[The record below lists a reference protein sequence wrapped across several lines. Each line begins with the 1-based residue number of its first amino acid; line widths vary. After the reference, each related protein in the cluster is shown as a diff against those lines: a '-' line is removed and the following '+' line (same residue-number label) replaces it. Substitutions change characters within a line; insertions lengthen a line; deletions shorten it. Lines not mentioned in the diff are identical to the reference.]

1 MINIFYVGRFVKK
14 ERMLFSFAL
23 LLSLFLGNTHTVSA
37 AIFYEPAISVPAQYD
52 NDTGQLVRSA
62 YTYIRTG
69 FTTNLNKTKFYPN
82 ESMTVTAGGDTMI
95 RQENPSVSV
104 DVRPTVG
111 GSYVNILP
119 RSFITGY
126 ATRNLSAP
134 AVPGNYTLNAQGT
147 THSVQYGYGSLN
159 FSYTV
164 YPYPP
169 AIPIIS
175 LSANQSSVAN
185 GQPVT
190 LTWGTSGATNC
201 AFTGDYTGSTS
212 LAGTFTTPPLT
223 KTGVNTFTLRCG
235 NSSWYTSKG
244 VTVTVAAPVI
254 PPPEVVPPPS
264 TPAPVVTNSNV
275 TVDSGSSVTLSW
287 NVTNAT
293 GGCTASQD
301 WSGYWSDTKPIL
313 ITRNTGPL
321 TTNKNYV
328 LTCTGDGGAV
338 AEHWT
343 SVGVRGPA
351 VISVTPASLDFG
363 SIAVASSTFRSFTVS
378 NTGPST
384 LTGSVSV
391 SAPYS
396 CVSGCTYSITSLPI
410 TTTLRFDPSSAGSFP
425 RTATFTGGGGATRPV
440 TGSAFPLAP
449 TVSLS
454 ASASPIPYDSATT
467 LNWTSSGATTC
478 TASGD
483 WSGGKALSGSESTG
497 NVKTSKTYTL
507 TCAGSGGS
515 TASTATVSINAP
527 VCGNSVCEKPGE
539 TVRSCSKDCPLIIEE
554 F

>member
-1 MINIFYVGRFVKK
+1 MITIFHTRRCTKRGVATSMNAPLISG
-14 ERMLFSFAL
+14 LFF
-23 LLSLFLGNTHTVSA
+23 SLFLLLGYAQTVSA
-37 AIFYEPAISVPAQYD
+37 AAFYEPAITIVGSPSY
-52 NDTGQLVRSA
+52 TYVRS
-62 YTYIRTG
+62 G
-69 FTTNLNKTKFYPN
+69 FTTNINKTKFYPN
-82 ESMTVTAGGDTMI
+82 EAVTVTAGGDTII
-95 RQENPSVSV
+95 RQENPNVSV

-111 GSYVNILP
+111 GSYINILP

-126 ATRNLSAP
+126 TTKNFSAP
-134 AVPGNYTLNAQGT
+134 AVAGNYTLNAQGT
-147 THSVQYGYGSLN
+147 THSVQYGYASQNL
-159 FSYTV
+159 SYTV
-164 YPYPP
+164 YPFPP
-169 AIPIIS
+169 AIPTIS
-175 LSANQSSVAN
+175 LSVNQSSVAS

-190 LTWGTSGATNC
+190 LTWATANATNC
-201 AFTGDYTGSTS
+201 GLTGDYSGTTALS
-212 LAGTFTTPPLT
+212 GTFTTPPLT

-244 VTVTVAAPVI
+244 VTVNVVPPVI

-301 WSGYWSDTKPIL
+301 WSGAKPASG
-313 ITRNTGPL
+313 TQNTGPL

-343 SVGVRGPA
+343 SVAVRGPA
-351 VISVTPASLDFG
+351 VISVSPASLDFG
-363 SIAVASSTFRSFTVS
+363 SIAVGSSAFRSFTVS

-410 TTTLRFDPSSAGSFP
+410 TTTLRFDPSSAGSFA
-425 RTATFTGGGGATRPV
+425 RTAVFTGGGGATRPV
-440 TGSAFPLAP
+440 NGSAFPLAP

-454 ASASPIPYDSATT
+454 ASASPIPYDTSTT

-483 WSGGKALSGSESTG
+483 WSGGKALSGNESTG
-497 NVKTSKTYTL
+497 NIKTSKTYTL
-507 TCAGSGGS
+507 TCTGSGGS